1 MVEYYPRN
9 NVRPVIAALIVGAV
23 FIVANE
29 ILLSVA
35 GVAIPR
41 FIAIPLV
48 IIVGA
53 LILKKMNSNEKQ

>member
-1 MVEYYPRN
+1 MVEYYPKN

-23 FIVANE
+23 FILANE
-29 ILLSVA
+29 ILLSIV

-53 LILKKMNSNEKQ
+53 LALTKMNSNKKL